1 MNSLAGKTILVT
13 GGTGFIGSHLVQRL
27 RQDQSI
33 SLVLLSR
40 KPVPNGDENIKWVNS
55 SLDVLS
61 SIIWEKAGIKNI
73 DVVIHL
79 GAFTPKSTA
88 EADFI
93 ENVYRDNLTGTRAL
107 LDSLPAT
114 PERVIFSS
122 TLDVYVTPEKG
133 ESIDE
138 TSPLRPSGLYGAS
151 KIFCEQLIRA
161 FARTQGC
168 GYAILRYGHIFGPG
182 EEAYRKL
189 IPSMISSLLN
199 GEPPVL
205 NGDGSAERDY
215 LYVDDAVEATLR
227 AAASDSAELGPV
239 NIVRGSST
247 TIREVAESLIK
258 ITGFDGNIK
267 YLADKHNGYSLRFNN
282 SLMRKYLGEWSLVT
296 MEDGLRREVDY
307 FRGRFHGK

>member
-1 MNSLAGKTILVT
+1 MRSLAGKTVLVT

-27 RQDQSI
+27 RQDKSI
-33 SLVLLSR
+33 SIVLLSR
-40 KPVPNGDENIKWVNS
+40 KPVPKENENIKWVNS
-55 SLDVLS
+55 SLDLLS
-61 SIIWEKAGIKNI
+61 SRIWERAGIKNI

-93 ENVYRDNLTGTRAL
+93 EDVYRDNLTGTRAM

-161 FARTQGC
+161 FARTHGC

-182 EEAYRKL
+182 EDAYKKL

-199 GEPPVL
+199 GEPPVI
-205 NGDGSAERDY
+205 NGDGSAQRDY
-215 LYVDDAVEATLR
+215 LYVEDAVEATLR
-227 AAASDSAELGPV
+227 AAASDSVELGPV

-247 TIREVAESLIK
+247 TIREVAELLVK
-258 ITGFDGNIK
+258 ITEFDGNIK
-267 YLADKHNGYSLRFNN
+267 YLADKPNGYSLRFNN
-282 SLMRKYLGEWSLVT
+282 SLMRKYLGEWSFVT